1 MRRCLKDSPPAANGL
16 RPSFVNSLFAR
27 SFAAILAAMFLANFI
42 ALPASAQPPHCEPG
56 KILGHETCAKC
67 HAGEVATW
75 QKTPHSLTF
84 ETLHRSPR
92 AKEIADLMGQK
103 SIKRG
108 NLCIQCHYTMK
119 EIDGNAEAVSG
130 VSCESCHGAA
140 RDWIALHNDYGG
152 LTTTRQEE
160 TDSHRK
166 QRFEASIAAGMRNP
180 VNLYLVAQ
188 SCLQCHTVPNE
199 KLVNVGTHKAGSE
212 DFELVAWSQGI
223 VRHNFLRT
231 DGKANAASSVERL
244 RVMYIA
250 GQIADLEFSTRATAL
265 ATEKSTFGITSAN
278 RAARVAMRLYE
289 IQQKIRDPVLE
300 SVLVEF
306 SNAKLAVNNRT
317 QLESIASRINELGIR
332 FAEVA
337 DGTRLVEVDA
347 WLPGPVQYR

>member
-1 MRRCLKDSPPAANGL
+1 MKRR
-16 RPSFVNSLFAR
+16 RPKLFAAAAA
-27 SFAAILAAMFLANFI
+27 SFIIMVMSMPAM
-42 ALPASAQPPHCEPG
+42 AQPPHCEPG
-56 KILGHETCAKC
+56 KVLGHESCAKC

-75 QKTPHSLTF
+75 QKTPHALTF
-84 ETLHRSPR
+84 ESLHRNPR
-92 AKEIADLMGQK
+92 AREISNLMGQK

-108 NLCIQCHYTMK
+108 NVCIQCHYTMQ
-119 EIDGNAEAVSG
+119 EVDGELQAISG
-130 VSCESCHGAA
+130 ISCESCHGAA

-152 LTTTRQEE
+152 LTTTRRDE
-160 TDSHRK
+160 TDAHRS
-166 QRFEASIAAGMRNP
+166 QRIETSIAAGMRNP
-180 VNLYLVAQ
+180 ANLYLVAQ

-231 DGKANAASSVERL
+231 DGKANAASPVERL
-244 RVMYIA
+244 RVMYVV

-265 ATEKSTFGITSAN
+265 ATEKSTYGMTSAS

-289 IQQKIRDPVLE
+289 VQQKIRDPVLE

-306 SNAKLAVNNRT
+306 SRAKLAINNRS
-317 QLESIASRINELGIR
+317 QLESIADRIRLLGLR

-337 DGTRLVEVDA
+337 DGSKLGAVDA
-347 WLPGPVQYR
+347 WLPKPVQYR